1 MKAIPIAQYL
11 SQLEREPSD
20 SETATPRQ
28 GRREPFPARP
38 RLVTSSTNPK
48 PPADPPPALVQDIE
62 ARIAEAYE
70 RGVQDGR
77 AGAAAEQ
84 EQRQAAQE
92 TEYELRLNKEIEAF
106 RANELSQFAEAIST
120 SVTEIEERIALTVA
134 RIIKPYLLRRQM
146 KLVFDALCEDYAR
159 LRSSDATPLLRISGR
174 ESVLNAL
181 RSRLSGQPIEIE
193 YSLNENVEV
202 TVLAESTRIQTQLQA
217 WTDAINAIDD
227 EAK

>member
-20 SETATPRQ
+20 HNTASRLE
-28 GRREPFPARP
+28 RREPFAPKP
-38 RLVTSSTNPK
+38 RLVSSSINLK
-48 PPADPPPALVQDIE
+48 PLAELTPVPAQEIE

-77 AGAAAEQ
+77 VEANAEHAKH
-84 EQRQAAQE
+84 QAAQE
-92 TEYELRLNKEIEAF
+92 SERESRLQTELEAF
-106 RANELSQFAEAIST
+106 RANELAQFAEVISAGLA
-120 SVTEIEERIALTVA
+120 EIEERIALTAA
-134 RIIKPYLLRRQM
+134 RILKPYLLRSQM
-146 KLVFDALCEDYAR
+146 KLVFDALCGDYAR
-159 LRSSDATPLLRISGR
+159 LRSLDAPPLLRVSGR
-174 ESVLNAL
+174 ESVLSAL

-202 TVLAESTRIQTQLQA
+202 TVLAENTRIQTQLQA

-227 EAK
+227 EEK

>member
-20 SETATPRQ
+20 SDAPRRQ
-28 GRREPFPARP
+28 GRREPFPTRP
-38 RLVTSSTNPK
+38 RLVTSATNLK
-48 PPADPPPALVQDIE
+48 PPADPPLAPVQDIE

-70 RGVQDGR
+70 RGVQDGGAEANAEEEKRR
-77 AGAAAEQ
+77 AA
-84 EQRQAAQE
+84 RE
-92 TEYELRLNKEIEAF
+92 TEYESRLHKEIEEF
-106 RANELSQFAEAIST
+106 RANELAQFAEAIST
-120 SVTEIEERIALTVA
+120 SLTEIEERISLAAA
-134 RIIKPYLLRRQM
+134 RIMKPYLHRKQM

-159 LRSSDATPLLRISGR
+159 LRSSDAPPLLRVSGR
-174 ESVLNAL
+174 ESVLNTL

>member
-20 SETATPRQ
+20 HSTASRLE
-28 GRREPFPARP
+28 RREPFAPKP
-38 RLVTSSTNPK
+38 RLVSSSMNLS
-48 PPADPPPALVQDIE
+48 PPAESNPVPAQEIE

-70 RGVQDGR
+70 RGLQDGR
-77 AGAAAEQ
+77 VEANAEHAR
-84 EQRQAAQE
+84 RQAAQE
-92 TEYELRLNKEIEAF
+92 AEYESRLQREFEAF
-106 RANELSQFAEAIST
+106 RANELAQFAEVIST
-120 SVTEIEERIALTVA
+120 SLAEIEERIALTAA
-134 RIIKPYLLRRQM
+134 RILKPYLLRMQM

-159 LRSSDATPLLRISGR
+159 LRSSGAPPLLRVSGR